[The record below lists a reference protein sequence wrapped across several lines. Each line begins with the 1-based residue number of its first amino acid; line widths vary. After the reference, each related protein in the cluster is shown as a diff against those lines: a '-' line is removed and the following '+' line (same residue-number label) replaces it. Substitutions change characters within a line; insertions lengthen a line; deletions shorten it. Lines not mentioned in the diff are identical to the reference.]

1 MTVKLT
7 TLWHFRSDEG
17 GGGRNSLG
25 RRLNR
30 KEAADF
36 LGFAASTL
44 ANWALKGYGP
54 PSFKVGGRRFYWLA
68 DLERFV
74 ASGAA

>member
-1 MTVKLT
+1 MIVKST
-7 TLWHFRSDEG
+7 TPGGFRKAG
-17 GGGRNSLG
+17 GFDAVNYEQARF
-25 RRLNR
+25 NR
-30 KEAADF
+30 KDAAAF
-36 LGFAASTL
+36 LGFSPSTL
-44 ANWALKGYGP
+44 ANWALKGFGP

>member
-1 MTVKLT
+1 MTVKAT
-7 TLWHFRSDEG
+7 TLGHFRNGSHFDG
-17 GGGRNSLG
+17 DDCCNV
-25 RRLNR
+25 RLSR
-30 KEAADF
+30 KQAAEH
-36 LGFAASTL
+36 LGFAPATL

>member
-7 TLWHFRSDEG
+7 TLRPFRSDDVEG
-17 GGGRNSLG
+17 GANLPD

-30 KEAADF
+30 KDAANY
-36 LGFAASTL
+36 LGFAAPTL

-74 ASGAA
+74 AGEGA

>member
-1 MTVKLT
+1 MTVNSTNPMKL
-7 TLWHFRSDEG
+7 RSNDNIRDGVREYA
-17 GGGRNSLG
+17 
-25 RRLNR
+25 RLNR
-30 KEAADF
+30 KEAAYF
-36 LGFAASTL
+36 LGFAPATL

-74 ASGAA
+74 VGGAA